1 MQDALR
7 LLPDI
12 QILFS
17 NAEQNRDVLLFDNMS
32 FFECRAFELSGQDLC
47 YVMAQNMS
55 GSFRGFDVLHA
66 WFLSYWQIVCRQ
78 PVPDDE
84 VPERR
89 LIPFGLIFPS
99 SAFGHM
105 RDEFL

>member
-47 YVMAQNMS
+47 YVMAENMS
-55 GSFRGFDVLHA
+55 GSLVLMYFMPGSFRIGRSFA
-66 WFLSYWQIVCRQ
+66 GSRFRTM
-78 PVPDDE
+78 
-84 VPERR
+84 RFR
-89 LIPFGLIFPS
+89 
-99 SAFGHM
+99 SAG
-105 RDEFL
+105 